1 MITIFNRKE
10 LFITMDVAKLT
21 RIKEILANNQIDFR
35 VNTTNLQSASMM
47 GSSRSRTGSFGINQT
62 YSYEYRI
69 FTHKADHDRAS
80 HLIR

>member
-10 LFITMDVAKLT
+10 LFITLDMAKLAK
-21 RIKEILANNQIDFR
+21 IKEILSSNQIDYR
-35 VNTTNLQSASMM
+35 IKTTNLQSSSFA
-47 GSSRSRTGSFGINQT
+47 GSSRARTGSFGINQA

-69 FTHKADHDRAS
+69 FTQKADHDRAS